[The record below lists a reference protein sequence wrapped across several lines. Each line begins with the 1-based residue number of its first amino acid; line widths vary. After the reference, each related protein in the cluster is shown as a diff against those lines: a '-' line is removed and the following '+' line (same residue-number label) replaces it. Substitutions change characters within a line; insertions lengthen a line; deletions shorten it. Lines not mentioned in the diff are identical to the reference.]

1 MLRSLAAMLAESAA
15 RHAAANTLYRRWT
28 STHIGCGGGAAAAAA
43 AETVAKPASSPPS
56 SPTQQPTSS
65 SSPLHHPMQNELGQ
79 FGDTEYWDAFY
90 AKKAAAASTPRARAD
105 GGEGFEW
112 FLEPRDVIKLCKKKK
127 TTTGSSVA
135 VLLHRRNVH
144 PP

>member
-1 MLRSLAAMLAESAA
+1 MLAESAA